1 MANRFLNNITIN
13 DEYTLPAADGT
24 ADQVLTTDGA
34 GQLVFVDQDTIASGS
49 AEVVEVPVKN
59 LQGSALTKGDP
70 VYISGSV
77 GTSGRLEVQLAD
89 AGNSAKM
96 PAVGLLKQDLAIN
109 GEGLDRDWET
119 EPDI

>member
-24 ADQVLTTDGA
+24 TDQILTTDGA

-49 AEVVEVPVKN
+49 AEVVEIPVKN
-59 LQGSALTKGDP
+59 LQGSGLTKGDP

-77 GTSGRLEVQLAD
+77 GASGRLEVQLAD
-89 AGNSAKM
+89 AGDSAKM
-96 PAVGLLKQDLAIN
+96 PAVGLLKQDLAN
-109 GEGLDRDWET
+109 NDMGSLQNPGELMPE
-119 EPDI
+119 